1 MKDLN
6 GVQVINGS
14 IIDLHQTVNGESK
27 FIVFDVESL
36 DVRYSFDLKRVYEYD
51 VKDLFKPCEY
61 SGEVEFEV
69 IGNIYDIMNR

>member
-14 IIDLHQTVNGESK
+14 IIDIHQTVNGESK

>member
-1 MKDLN
+1 MKDVN
-6 GVQVINGS
+6 EVQVINGS

-36 DVRYSFDLKRVYEYD
+36 DVRYSFDLKRAYEYD
-51 VKDLFKPCEY
+51 VKDLFKSCKY